1 MVLSFNK
8 DNFGKF
14 HQDLPLL
21 QLFKDLK
28 MGVFLHK
35 NIKKT
40 FDDGISCLKT
50 KMTQSGC
57 LLLYIFFVLNKNP
70 KVYLGKKINCL
81 FPPIAELLRGETG
94 IVFQETAVLGGSCIT
109 ICLKKGKWLN

>member
-21 QLFKDLK
+21 QLFEGLK

-35 NIKKT
+35 NVKT
-40 FDDGISCLKT
+40 FDDGISC
-50 KMTQSGC
+50 
-57 LLLYIFFVLNKNP
+57 VN
-70 KVYLGKKINCL
+70 KKI
-81 FPPIAELLRGETG
+81 T
-94 IVFQETAVLGGSCIT
+94 
-109 ICLKKGKWLN
+109 